1 MSFTIDENLGSL
13 QFGASTDDTLMN
25 TLEYACKHM
34 STFQLSIYEGLDY
47 WPINIITF

>member
-47 WPINIITF
+47 WPINTITF